1 MFCYLVRNFN
11 ILIERKKTSFNESIP
26 IINQNNYLL
35 DLKRED
41 LLHPEVSGNK
51 FRKLKYNLLEA
62 KKLGFDRILTFGGA
76 YSNHIS
82 ATAAAG
88 KEMGIKTIGI
98 IRGEELS
105 NKINENP
112 TLSFAI
118 ECGMKLYFIS
128 RSDYRKKIETDFITE
143 LKEKYGSFY
152 LVPEGGTNDLAVKGC
167 EEILTK
173 NDTAYD
179 YICTAVGTG
188 GTIAGLVK
196 ASKSHQKI
204 LGFSALKGTFQ
215 KSEIEKYAS
224 KSNYTILDDYCFG
237 GYAKIDKELIRFINE
252 FKEKTGIP
260 LDPIYTGK
268 MMFGIFDLIKKG
280 YFKENSSILAIHT
293 GGLQGIAGMNQ
304 LLKKKNLPQ
313 IK

>member
-1 MFCYLVRNFN
+1 MKNQQ
-11 ILIERKKTSFNESIP
+11 IP
-26 IINQNNYLL
+26 LELFSQSNYSV
-35 DLKRED
+35 DIKRED

-62 KKLGFDRILTFGGA
+62 KKLGFDKVLTFGGA

-88 KEMGIKTIGI
+88 KEMDIKTIGI
-98 IRGEELS
+98 IRGEELFD
-105 NKINENP
+105 KIDENP
-112 TLSFAI
+112 TLSFAKK
-118 ECGMKLYFIS
+118 CGMKLYFVL
-128 RSDYRKKIETDFITE
+128 REEYRKKTEPDFITE

-152 LVPEGGTNDLAVKGC
+152 LVPEGGTNKLAVKGC

-173 NDTAYD
+173 NDVTYD

-188 GTIAGLVK
+188 GTIAGLLE
-196 ASKSHQKI
+196 ASKPHQTI

-215 KSEIEKYAS
+215 ESEIEKYTS
-224 KSNYTILDDYCFG
+224 KKNYQLIDDYCFG
-237 GYAKIDKELIRFINE
+237 GYAKIDEKLIRFINE
-252 FKEKTGIP
+252 FKDKTGVL
-260 LDPIYTGK
+260 LDPVYTGK
-268 MMFGIFDLIKKG
+268 MLYGILDLIEKN

-293 GGLQGIAGMNQ
+293 GGLQGISGMNQ

-313 IK
+313 IKL